1 MSSSSASTSN
11 HTGGSAPRVPPEP
24 RVGGPSRPGERPGRL
39 VLVGTPI
46 GNLGDLTPRAVD
58 ALAAADLV
66 CCEDTRRTGR
76 LLQHAG
82 IRARELRVVND
93 HTEERAVEDV
103 IARIG
108 RGEVVA
114 VVSDAGMPGIS
125 DPGERLVAAAA
136 EAGHTI
142 EVVPGPSAA
151 VTALVAS
158 GLPAGRF
165 VFEGFLPRKGS
176 GRTERL
182 RALAGERRTAVLYE
196 APHRVARTL
205 ADLAASCGGDRRVVL
220 ARELTKLHEEHWRGT
235 LDGAVERAA
244 EVEPRGE
251 YVLVLEGA
259 PVPAEIADADISAA
273 LERARAAGS
282 STRDAI
288 AEVVVELGVPKR
300 RVYALATGAG
310 RPPGA

>member
-1 MSSSSASTSN
+1 MT
-11 HTGGSAPRVPPEP
+11 
-24 RVGGPSRPGERPGRL
+24 GRL

-46 GNLGDLTPRAVD
+46 GNLGDLTPRAIET
-58 ALAAADLV
+58 LGRADLV

-82 IRARELRVVND
+82 IRATALRVVND
-93 HTEERAVEDV
+93 HTEHGAVDDV
-103 IARIG
+103 LARLG
-108 RGEVVA
+108 RGELVA

-125 DPGERLVAAAA
+125 DPGEQLVAAAA
-136 EAGHTI
+136 SAGFVV

-151 VTALVAS
+151 ISALVGS

-182 RALAGERRTAVLYE
+182 AAIAPERRTVVLYE

-205 ADLAASCGGDRRVVL
+205 ADLAAACGGERRVVL
-220 ARELTKLHEEHWRGT
+220 ARELTKLHEESWRGT
-235 LDGAVERAA
+235 LSGAVERVA

-251 YVLVLEGA
+251 YVLVLDGA
-259 PVPAEIADADISAA
+259 PEPESVTDASVVNALQAA
-273 LERARAAGS
+273 RTTGA
-282 STRDAI
+282 STRDAV
-288 AEVVVELGVPKR
+288 ASVVTALGVAKR
-300 RVYALATGAG
+300 RVFDLANEAAVHPAPPPEVDPTAG
-310 RPPGA
+310 QGR

>member
-1 MSSSSASTSN
+1 MSSSSASTSDG
-11 HTGGSAPRVPPEP
+11 TGGSASPVPPVASG
-24 RVGGPSRPGERPGRL
+24 RGGGRL

-82 IRARELRVVND
+82 VRARELRVVND
-93 HTEERAVEDV
+93 HTEDRAVDDV
-103 IARIG
+103 LTRLG

-125 DPGERLVAAAA
+125 DPGELLVAAAA
-136 EAGHTI
+136 AAGFTI

-165 VFEGFLPRKGS
+165 AFEGFLPRKGS
-176 GRTERL
+176 GRAERL
-182 RALAGERRTAVLYE
+182 AAVASERRTVVLYE

-205 ADLAASCGGDRRVVL
+205 DDLLGACGPDRRIVL

-235 LDGAVERAA
+235 LAGAVDH
-244 EVEPRGE
+244 VSDIEPRGE
-251 YVLVLEGA
+251 YVLVLDGA
-259 PVPAEIADADISAA
+259 PPPAEVSDDDIVAVID
-273 LERARAAGS
+273 RAKAAGA
-282 STRDAI
+282 STRDAV
-288 AEVVVELGVPKR
+288 AEAVAELGVPKR
-300 RVYALATGAG
+300 RAYDLAN
-310 RPPGA
+310 R